1 MTGRGRRPPDGPSR
15 RGCVLLS
22 RSVRSPGVPV
32 IALLSAALWS
42 LARSLTIVAFSW
54 TVVSSVQSAF
64 AVPLLFAV
72 RALPGVIF
80 GLFAGPAVDRL
91 GSRPSVMRADSVSAA
106 CLIAL
111 ITISADGKLTFRFTS
126 SSVCDARCDGHHA
139 SSGDSVADSRFSARR
154 ACRKRAR
161 RDEPGDVAHYDRR
174 RSFRRRFDGSPG
186 SCGSTRGHGGL
197 SVGEPRERVEVTK
210 SAGSDA
216 IWIRSRGPC
225 EEPFEVYARRV
236 PTART

>member
-1 MTGRGRRPPDGPSR
+1 M
-15 RGCVLLS
+15 LLS
-22 RSVRSPGVPV
+22 RSLRSPGVPV

-91 GSRPSVMRADSVSAA
+91 GSRPSVMGADSVSAA

-111 ITISADGKLTFRFTS
+111 ITISADGKLTF
-126 SSVCDARCDGHHA
+126 A
-139 SSGDSVADSRFSARR
+139 
-154 ACRKRAR
+154 
-161 RDEPGDVAHYDRR
+161 
-174 RSFRRRFDGSPG
+174 
-186 SCGSTRGHGGL
+186 L
-197 SVGEPRERVEVTK
+197 LL
-210 SAGSDA
+210 AGSVTLGAMDSMRQA
-216 IWIRSRGPC
+216 GTQSLTHGL
-225 EEPFEVYARRV
+225 ARDGRAASALALRV
-236 PTART
+236 RLS